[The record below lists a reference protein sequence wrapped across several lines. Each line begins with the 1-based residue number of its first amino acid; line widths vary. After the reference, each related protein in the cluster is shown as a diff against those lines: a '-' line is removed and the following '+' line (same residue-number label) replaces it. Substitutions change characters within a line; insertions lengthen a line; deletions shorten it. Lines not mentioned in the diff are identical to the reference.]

1 MPLYSYQCNTCRHE
15 FEELVYPGET
25 PVCPSCAGTDLEQRL
40 SLIARPAKGGPAEMA
55 ACGNAAPSCGNCPGA
70 AGAFG

>member
-15 FEELVYPGET
+15 FQQLVYPGD
-25 PVCPSCAGTDLEQRL
+25 VAACPSCAGTDLEQML
-40 SLIARPAKGGPAEMA
+40 SLIARPARGGPAEVA
-55 ACGNAAPSCGNCPGA
+55 ACGNASPACGGCSGA